1 MLSKNK
7 EKKQKQEVYGI
18 YTWCTA
24 LSNARKEAIF
34 TRALNNPQSFYWQQG
49 RYWDEEQLKYKL
61 LGASQDLCS
70 PILHT
75 PWLALPSISH
85 RQFEVWEPPQYHSPA
100 VTASRKKSMWGIS
113 LAKSQQ
119 HSTKTASSDAR
130 KYYTMTISQL
140 LLAGHEGKVFGW
152 KQRIIAWLRLK
163 GT

>member
-1 MLSKNK
+1 VLSKNK

-75 PWLALPSISH
+75 P
-85 RQFEVWEPPQYHSPA
+85 
-100 VTASRKKSMWGIS
+100 
-113 LAKSQQ
+113 
-119 HSTKTASSDAR
+119 
-130 KYYTMTISQL
+130 
-140 LLAGHEGKVFGW
+140 
-152 KQRIIAWLRLK
+152 
-163 GT
+163 

>member
-24 LSNARKEAIF
+24 LSNARKEATF

-75 PWLALPSISH
+75 P
-85 RQFEVWEPPQYHSPA
+85 
-100 VTASRKKSMWGIS
+100 
-113 LAKSQQ
+113 
-119 HSTKTASSDAR
+119 
-130 KYYTMTISQL
+130 
-140 LLAGHEGKVFGW
+140 
-152 KQRIIAWLRLK
+152 
-163 GT
+163 